1 MIVTYTPAGS
11 PPQTF
16 PFRPFDMGPEEYEP
30 IEALG
35 LWESLEEFD
44 RAVRH
49 SQRTAWRVALWTCM
63 RRETPDLTLDQVRP
77 RALEVA
83 VRYEPDEELAIAE
96 LTLADPDTAPALRA
110 VLEANLP
117 DGPWAIGDAFTLAD
131 CAAAP
136 SLFYADWIE
145 EIGPKRPRLAAY
157 RARLLAHPIVSRAVD
172 EGRPYRAF
180 FPLGA
185 PDRD

>member
-63 RRETPDLTLDQVRP
+63 RREDPDLTLDKVRP
-77 RALEVA
+77 RASEVA

-117 DGPWAIGDAFTLAD
+117 DL
-131 CAAAP
+131 
-136 SLFYADWIE
+136 
-145 EIGPKRPRLAAY
+145 R
-157 RARLLAHPIVSRAVD
+157 RAVGKD
-172 EGRPYRAF
+172 PGTGDPTPSPSDDA
-180 FPLGA
+180 A
-185 PDRD
+185 TA

>member
-117 DGPWAIGDAFTLAD
+117 DL
-131 CAAAP
+131 
-136 SLFYADWIE
+136 
-145 EIGPKRPRLAAY
+145 R
-157 RARLLAHPIVSRAVD
+157 RAVGKD
-172 EGRPYRAF
+172 PGTGDPTPSPSDDA
-180 FPLGA
+180 A
-185 PDRD
+185 TA

>member
-35 LWESLEEFD
+35 LWESLEAFD
-44 RAVRH
+44 RSVRQ
-49 SQRTAWRVALWTCM
+49 SQRTAWRVALWTCL

-96 LTLADPDTAPALRA
+96 LTLADPDTPVDLRA
-110 VLEANLP
+110 ILEANLP
-117 DGPWAIGDAFTLAD
+117 DL
-131 CAAAP
+131 
-136 SLFYADWIE
+136 
-145 EIGPKRPRLAAY
+145 R
-157 RARLLAHPIVSRAVD
+157 RAVGKD
-172 EGRPYRAF
+172 PATGDPTPSPSADAATE
-180 FPLGA
+180 
-185 PDRD
+185 